1 MKRLLNLFVLLM
13 AVASSIFAAG
23 NVSLSVSDMQYDWGG
38 WGGSADA
45 TENSITVG
53 NYANNYW
60 TVNNLSTDDY
70 TSLEIVFAQPA
81 NFYRVYVRACYSD
94 DTKTETEMTYGAT
107 SLSLNFTPGKTLV
120 KIEFNVNDWDSK
132 NPDGTTFKFYF
143 TSITIVGS
151 GGSDEP
157 TTYEDV
163 ALSVADMQLAWD
175 GTKDASEKS
184 CTFGD
189 IWSENYWTVD
199 NLSTDVY
206 TRVDMTFAQP
216 VNFYKVRVKAVYSD
230 NSETDTEVTYGAESH
245 SVKLTTGK
253 KLVKITMK
261 QFDQKNLNGGAKVKI
276 YFNDIIIRTAESA
289 AAVTPKTWTSSFKL
303 GTDRANPLL
312 DFHYIADP
320 TAIEYNGR
328 LYVYGTNDHQQ
339 YEAGTPTNSYEAI
352 NSLVVISTDDMVN
365 WTYHG
370 LIDVKG
376 VAPWIMA
383 SWAPT
388 IISKPQSDGTTL
400 FSLYFSNSGTGSGV
414 IQATSPL
421 GPWTS
426 PLTQNLTGGFDPGAV
441 IDANGDGWLAY
452 GTGESYIVK
461 LGDDLHSIAAGPVKL
476 NAPYYFEANELNYI
490 GGKYVHTYNNDWS
503 DHEPWAYGGTKP
515 TACSMNYFTT
525 TTPLDADSW
534 TYGANYF
541 KNTGENGMNYGN
553 NHTHLHKYQDKW
565 YLFYQSNDLEPSLG
579 TNGGFRSLFVD
590 EIEVDET
597 NVIISECTPT
607 FTGVSAIKNLDPYA
621 EQYAA
626 TCAATLGIVFDQA
639 EGNGH
644 TVAKVGSP
652 NMTADT
658 PTEGILEVRN
668 VDFSTGLGSVKML
681 VKGNGSVSLR
691 LDDKDGSDL
700 LTVSSS
706 GDSWQTLTA
715 NYSGVVTGVHKVF
728 FVMTGSVLFDTWQ
741 AVGGDQEDFE
751 AATEAVAGMKI
762 GWNLGNTLDAYY
774 GDIHDLTTETC
785 WGQPTTKA
793 ELFPMF
799 KDAGFGAIRVPVTW
813 FNHMDSNG
821 KVDEAWMARVK
832 EVVDYVINAGLYCI
846 VNVHHD
852 TGTNAWIM
860 ADMDNYTANKSK
872 FEYLWQQIATAFR
885 DYDEH
890 LLFEGYNEMLDA
902 NNSWSY
908 ASSKNSGSYDAT
920 AAASAY
926 NAVNSY
932 AQSFVSTVRATGGN
946 NAVRNLIVNT
956 YAACCGMGTWNL
968 YLQDP
973 LTQMQLPTDAAASHL
988 IFEVHSY
995 PSLNSGLSSAKSSID
1010 QMMTA
1015 VETNL
1020 ASKGA
1025 PVIFGEWG
1033 VPDDERNNDDTEKNA
1048 DMLAFA
1054 QYFVEQAKAKG
1065 FGTFYWMGLS
1075 DGDHRSVP
1083 EFNEQDIVD
1092 AIVKGYYSEAPT
1104 VSINAEAGY
1113 ATFGYHLALDLTVI
1127 EAYTA
1132 TVSGSKVALHSIKGK
1147 KIPANT
1153 GIILKGSGD
1162 VTIPLTFDS
1171 PDEIADNDLLVSDGT
1186 VTGDESTIYVL
1197 ANGTSGVG
1205 FYLLK
1210 SGDVLAAGKA
1220 YLKVSDGAARRF
1232 IGFGDESTGIQTV
1245 ANSQQPTANS
1255 CYDLQGRRVAEPA
1268 KGLYIVDGKKVVI
1281 K

>member
-1 MKRLLNLFVLLM
+1 MKRILNLLVLLM
-13 AVASSIFAAG
+13 VMTSSTFAVGDI
-23 NVSLSVSDMQYDWGG
+23 SLSVSDMQFDWGG

-45 TENSITVG
+45 TENSITFP
-53 NYANNYW
+53 NWANNYW
-60 TVNNLSTDDY
+60 TVDNLSTDEY
-70 TSLEIVFAQPA
+70 TRLDMVFAQPV
-81 NFYRVYVRACYSD
+81 NYYRMVVKAVYSD
-94 DTKTETEMTYGAT
+94 ESETESVISYGAT
-107 SLSLNFTPGKTLV
+107 SHSLTFETNKTLV
-120 KIEFNVNDWDSK
+120 KIVMLQGDWEGLNKVNDEDVSAK
-132 NPDGTTFKFYF
+132 IYF
-143 TSITIVGS
+143 ESITIVGS

-163 ALSVADMQLAWD
+163 SLSVADMQLPWD
-175 GTKDASEKS
+175 GTKDAGEKS

-189 IWSENYWTVD
+189 IWSENYWTAG
-199 NLSTDVY
+199 NLSTDIY
-206 TRVDMTFAQP
+206 TRIDMTFAQP

-230 NSETDTEVTYGAESH
+230 GSETDTEITYGAESH
-245 SVKLTTGK
+245 SVTLTAGK

-261 QFDQKNLNGGAKVKI
+261 QFDQKGLNGGAKVKV
-276 YFNDIIIRTAESA
+276 YFDDIIIRTAESA
-289 AAVTPKTWTSSFKL
+289 ASVTPKTWTSSFKL

-370 LIDVKG
+370 TIDVKG

-388 IISKPQSDGTTL
+388 IIKKEQADGTTL

-414 IQATSPL
+414 IQAPSPL

-461 LGDDLHSIAAGPVKL
+461 LGDDLHTIAAGPVKL

-503 DHEPWAYGGTKP
+503 SHEPWTYGGEKP

-553 NHTHLHKYQDKW
+553 NHTHLHKYQGKW

-590 EIEVDET
+590 EIEVDEE
-597 NVIISECTPT
+597 NVIIKECTPT
-607 FTGVSAIKNLDPYA
+607 FTGVKAIKNFDPYTQ
-621 EQYAA
+621 QYAA
-626 TCAATLGIVFDQA
+626 TCAATYGIVFEQA

-644 TVAKVGSP
+644 TIAKVGSP
-652 NMTADT
+652 NMTADV

-668 VDFSTGLGSVKML
+668 VDFSTGLGSLKML
-681 VKGNGSVSLR
+681 VKGNGSVKMR

-700 LTVSSS
+700 LTFSSS
-706 GDSWQTLTA
+706 GDNWQTLTA
-715 NYSGVVTGVHKVF
+715 NYSGTVTGVHKVF
-728 FVMTGSVLFDTWQ
+728 FIVTGSVLFDTWQ
-741 AVGGDQEDFE
+741 AVGSDLEDFE
-751 AATEAVAGMKI
+751 SAKQTVGNMKI

-774 GDIHDLTTETC
+774 GNIHNLTTETC
-785 WGQPTTKA
+785 WGQPKTKA

-799 KDAGFGAIRVPVTW
+799 RDAGFGAIRVPVTW
-813 FNHMDSNG
+813 NNHMDSNG
-821 KVDEAWMARVK
+821 KVDEAWMKRVH

-852 TGTNAWIM
+852 TGTDAWIV
-860 ADMDNYTANKSK
+860 ADMDNYNTNKSK
-872 FEYLWQQIATAFR
+872 FEYLWQQIATEFR

-902 NNSWSY
+902 DNSWSW
-908 ASSKNSGSYDAT
+908 ASSENNGEYDAT

-932 AQSFVSTVRATGGN
+932 AQSFVNTVRATGGN

-956 YAACCGMGTWNL
+956 YAACCGMGTWNSH
-968 YLQDP
+968 LQDP
-973 LTQMQLPTDAAASHL
+973 LTQMQLPTDNAAGHL

-1033 VPDDERNNDDTEKNA
+1033 VPDDERNNDYTEKNA

-1054 QYFVEQAKAKG
+1054 QYFVEQAKARG
-1065 FGTFYWMGLS
+1065 FGTFHWMGLS
-1075 DGDHRSVP
+1075 DGSHRSVP
-1083 EFNEQDIVD
+1083 EFNEQDLVD
-1092 AIVKGYYSEAPT
+1092 ALGKGYYG
-1104 VSINAEAGY
+1104 VGDVNLDGDINIADV
-1113 ATFGYHLALDLTVI
+1113 TSLV
-1127 EAYTA
+1127 
-1132 TVSGSKVALHSIKGK
+1132 
-1147 KIPANT
+1147 N
-1153 GIILKGSGD
+1153 IILGKGGKYNLQTAD
-1162 VTIPLTFDS
+1162 VYSDNRIT
-1171 PDEIADNDLLVSDGT
+1171 IAD
-1186 VTGDESTIYVL
+1186 
-1197 ANGTSGVG
+1197 
-1205 FYLLK
+1205 
-1210 SGDVLAAGKA
+1210 
-1220 YLKVSDGAARRF
+1220 
-1232 IGFGDESTGIQTV
+1232 V
-1245 ANSQQPTANS
+1245 ATLINIIL
-1255 CYDLQGRRVAEPA
+1255 D
-1268 KGLYIVDGKKVVI
+1268 K
-1281 K
+1281 

>member
-1 MKRLLNLFVLLM
+1 MKRILNLLVLLM
-13 AVASSIFAAG
+13 AMTSSTFAAG
-23 NVSLSVSDMQYDWGG
+23 NVSLSVSDMQFDWGG

-45 TENSITVG
+45 TENSITFP
-53 NYANNYW
+53 NWATNYW
-60 TVNNLSTDDY
+60 AVNNLSTDEY
-70 TSLEIVFAQPA
+70 TRIDIKFAQPV
-81 NFYRVYVRACYSD
+81 NYYRISVKAVYEGYTGTD
-94 DTKTETEMTYGAT
+94 DDPNITSSEVTYGAT
-107 SLSLNFTPGKTLV
+107 SHSLEFLPGKTLI
-120 KIEFNVNDWDSK
+120 KIIMMQGDWEGLNKVNGEDVSAK
-132 NPDGTTFKFYF
+132 IYF
-143 TSITIVGS
+143 ESITIVGS
-151 GGSDEP
+151 GSSGGTEEP

-163 ALSVADMQLAWD
+163 ALSVADMQLPWD
-175 GTKDASEKS
+175 GTKDATEKS

-189 IWSENYWTVD
+189 IWSENYWTVG
-199 NLSTDVY
+199 NLNTDVY

-230 NSETDTEVTYGAESH
+230 NSETDTEITYGAQSH
-245 SVKLTTGK
+245 SVKLTAGK
-253 KLVKITMK
+253 KLAKITMK
-261 QFDQKNLNGGAKVKI
+261 QFDQKNLNGGAKVKV
-276 YFNDIIIRTAESA
+276 YFNDIIIRTKESA
-289 AAVTPKTWTSSFKL
+289 ASVTPKTWTSSFKL

-339 YEAGTPTNSYEAI
+339 YEAGTPSNTYEAI

-370 LIDVKG
+370 LIDTKG

-388 IISKPQSDGTTL
+388 IISKPQSDGSTL

-414 IQATSPL
+414 IQAKSPV

-503 DHEPWAYGGTKP
+503 DHTPWTWGGEKP

-525 TTPLDADSW
+525 TTPLDKDSW
-534 TYGANYF
+534 VYGANYF

-553 NHTHLHKYQDKW
+553 NHTHLHKYQGKW

-590 EIEVDET
+590 EIEVDEE
-597 NVIISECTPT
+597 NVIIKECTPT
-607 FTGVSAIKNLDPYA
+607 FTGVKAIKNFDPYA

-626 TCAATLGIVFDQA
+626 TCAATYGIVFEQA
-639 EGNGH
+639 EGDGH

-652 NMTADT
+652 NMTADM
-658 PTEGILEVRN
+658 PTEGTLEVRN
-668 VDFSTGLGSVKML
+668 VDFSAGLGSLKML
-681 VKGNGSVSLR
+681 VKGNGSVKMR
-691 LDDKDGSDL
+691 LDDKDGADL
-700 LTVSSS
+700 LTINSTS
-706 GDSWQTLTA
+706 DSWQTLTA
-715 NYSGVVTGVHKVF
+715 NYSGTLTGVHKVF
-728 FVMTGSVLFDTWQ
+728 FILTGSVLFDTWQ
-741 AVGGDQEDFE
+741 AVAAGTEPANFE
-751 AATEAVAGMKI
+751 AATEAVSNMKI
-762 GWNLGNTLDAYY
+762 GWNLGNTLDAFN
-774 GDIHDLTTETC
+774 DATKNSLNSETC
-785 WGQPTTKA
+785 WGQTKTKA
-793 ELFPMF
+793 EMFPMF

-813 FNHMDSNG
+813 NNHMDSNG

-846 VNVHHD
+846 LNVHHD
-852 TGTNAWIM
+852 TGTDAWIV

-872 FEYLWQQIATAFR
+872 FEYLWQQIATEFR

-946 NAVRNLIVNT
+946 NAARNLIVNT
-956 YAACCGMGTWNL
+956 YAACCGMGTWNAH
-968 YLQDP
+968 LQDP
-973 LTQMQLPTDAAASHL
+973 LTQMQLPTDAAAGHL

-995 PSLNSGLSSAKSSID
+995 PSLNDGLSSAKSSID

-1015 VETNL
+1015 VESNL

-1033 VPDDERNNDDTEKNA
+1033 VPDDEKENDYTNKNA

-1075 DGDHRSVP
+1075 DGSHRSVP
-1083 EFNEQDIVD
+1083 EFNQTDLKD
-1092 AIVKGYYSEAPT
+1092 AIYKGYYGEANPT
-1104 VSINAEAGY
+1104 SISNQLIG
-1113 ATFGYHLALDLTVI
+1113 
-1127 EAYTA
+1127 
-1132 TVSGSKVALHSIKGK
+1132 HSSSNKGC
-1147 KIPANT
+1147 
-1153 GIILKGSGD
+1153 
-1162 VTIPLTFDS
+1162 
-1171 PDEIADNDLLVSDGT
+1171 
-1186 VTGDESTIYVL
+1186 Y
-1197 ANGTSGVG
+1197 
-1205 FYLLK
+1205 
-1210 SGDVLAAGKA
+1210 
-1220 YLKVSDGAARRF
+1220 
-1232 IGFGDESTGIQTV
+1232 
-1245 ANSQQPTANS
+1245 
-1255 CYDLQGRRVAEPA
+1255 YDLQGCCVIKPVR
-1268 KGLYIVDGKKVVI
+1268 GLYILNEKKVVI
-1281 K
+1281 TKR

>member
-1 MKRLLNLFVLLM
+1 MKRILNLLVLLM
-13 AVASSIFAAG
+13 AMTSGTFAAG

-70 TSLEIVFAQPA
+70 TSLEIVFAKPA

-120 KIEFNVNDWDSK
+120 KIEFNVNDWDSQ

-151 GGSDEP
+151 GGSVEP

-163 ALSVADMQLAWD
+163 ALSVADMQLPWD
-175 GTKDASEKS
+175 GTKDATEKS
-184 CTFGD
+184 CTFGG
-189 IWSENYWTVD
+189 IWSENYWTVG
-199 NLSTDVY
+199 NLNTNIY
-206 TRVDMTFAQP
+206 TRVDLTFAQP
-216 VNFYKVRVKAVYSD
+216 VNYYKVRVKAVYGD
-230 NSETDTEVTYGAESH
+230 GSETDTEITCGAESH
-245 SVKLTTGK
+245 SVKLDAGK

-261 QFDQKNLNGGAKVKI
+261 QFDQKNLNGGAKVKV
-276 YFNDIIIRTAESA
+276 YFDDIIIRTKESA

-303 GTDRANPLL
+303 GTNRANPLL

-370 LIDVKG
+370 LIDTKG

-388 IISKPQSDGTTL
+388 IISKKQSDGTTL

-452 GTGESYIVK
+452 GTGESFIVK

-503 DHEPWAYGGTKP
+503 SHEPWTYGGTKP
-515 TACSMNYFTT
+515 TSCSMNYFTT
-525 TTPLDADSW
+525 TTPLDKDSW
-534 TYGANYF
+534 VYGANYF

-553 NHTHLHKYQDKW
+553 NHTHLHKYQGKW

-590 EIEVDET
+590 EIEVDEE
-597 NVIISECTPT
+597 NVVTSECTPT
-607 FTGVSAIKNLDPYA
+607 FTGVSAIKNLDPYT

-626 TCAATLGIVFDQA
+626 TCAATYGIVFEQA

-652 NMTADT
+652 NMTADV
-658 PTEGILEVRN
+658 PTEGIIEVRN
-668 VDFSTGLGSVKML
+668 VDFSTGLGSLKML
-681 VKGNGSVSLR
+681 VKGNGSVKMR

-700 LTVSSS
+700 LTVSST
-706 GDSWQTLTA
+706 GDTWQTLTA

-728 FVMTGSVLFDTWQ
+728 FVLTGSVLFDTWQ
-741 AVGGDQEDFE
+741 AVASSTEPANFE
-751 AATEAVAGMKI
+751 AATEAVDNMKI
-762 GWNLGNTLDAYY
+762 GWNLGNTLDAFNNATMNK
-774 GDIHDLTTETC
+774 LTSETC
-785 WGQPTTKA
+785 WGQPKTKA

-813 FNHMDSNG
+813 NNHMDSNG
-821 KVDEAWMARVK
+821 KVDEAWMKRVH

-846 VNVHHD
+846 LNVHHD
-852 TGTNAWIM
+852 TGTNAWIV
-860 ADMDNYTANKSK
+860 ADMDNYNTNKSK
-872 FEYLWQQIATAFR
+872 FEFLWQQIATEFR
-885 DYDEH
+885 DYGEH

-902 NNSWSY
+902 DNSWSY

-932 AQSFVSTVRATGGN
+932 AQSFVNTVRATGGN
-946 NAVRNLIVNT
+946 NVVRNLIVNT
-956 YAACCGMGTWNL
+956 YAACAGMGTWNSH
-968 YLQDP
+968 LQDP
-973 LTQMQLPTDAAASHL
+973 LTQMQLPTDNAAGHL
-988 IFEVHSY
+988 IFEAHSY
-995 PSLNSGLSSAKSSID
+995 PSLNDGLSSAKSSID

-1015 VETNL
+1015 VETHL

-1033 VPDDERNNDDTEKNA
+1033 VPDDEKEKDYTEKNA
-1048 DMLAFA
+1048 DLLAFA

-1075 DGDHRSVP
+1075 DGTHRSVP
-1083 EFNEQDIVD
+1083 EFNQADLKD
-1092 AIVKGYYSEAPT
+1092 AIYKGYYGVTPT
-1104 VSINAEAGY
+1104 SIS
-1113 ATFGYHLALDLTVI
+1113 TLPVD
-1127 EAYTA
+1127 
-1132 TVSGSKVALHSIKGK
+1132 
-1147 KIPANT
+1147 NT
-1153 GIILKGSGD
+1153 SSA
-1162 VTIPLTFDS
+1162 V
-1171 PDEIADNDLLVSDGT
+1171 EHYY
-1186 VTGDESTIYVL
+1186 E
-1197 ANGTSGVG
+1197 
-1205 FYLLK
+1205 
-1210 SGDVLAAGKA
+1210 
-1220 YLKVSDGAARRF
+1220 
-1232 IGFGDESTGIQTV
+1232 
-1245 ANSQQPTANS
+1245 
-1255 CYDLQGRRVAEPA
+1255 LQGRQFQHPVH
-1268 KGLYIVDGKKVVI
+1268 GLNLVRMSDGSVRKVI
-1281 K
+1281 RY